1 MLPITEN
8 NEVTSKQGTHPV
20 ASFNLIVYLIHEFH
34 QLAVFPGYISIIL
47 CFMWQLAVRAV
58 LDAVFFILKRAAAV
72 AAQSVKRA
80 VAEKTIE
87 IFRVRALVAGKI
99 LAFFMRKIAVIL
111 RHIGSF

>member
-1 MLPITEN
+1 M
-8 NEVTSKQGTHPV
+8 KK
-20 ASFNLIVYLIHEFH
+20 
-34 QLAVFPGYISIIL
+34 AVFAGTFDPFTLGHLS
-47 CFMWQLAVRAV
+47 
-58 LDAVFFILKRAAAV
+58 ILKRAAAV

>member
-1 MLPITEN
+1 MTLT
-8 NEVTSKQGTHPV
+8 Q
-20 ASFNLIVYLIHEFH
+20 
-34 QLAVFPGYISIIL
+34 
-47 CFMWQLAVRAV
+47 
-58 LDAVFFILKRAAAV
+58 KRAAAV

-87 IFRVRALVAGKI
+87 IFRIRALMAGKI

>member
-1 MLPITEN
+1 MRSPRFRFCFPLPAVLYAQNIL
-8 NEVTSKQGTHPV
+8 V
-20 ASFNLIVYLIHEFH
+20 ARDNPLV
-34 QLAVFPGYISIIL
+34 VFASVRKK
-47 CFMWQLAVRAV
+47 AVRAV

-87 IFRVRALVAGKI
+87 ISRVRALVAGKI